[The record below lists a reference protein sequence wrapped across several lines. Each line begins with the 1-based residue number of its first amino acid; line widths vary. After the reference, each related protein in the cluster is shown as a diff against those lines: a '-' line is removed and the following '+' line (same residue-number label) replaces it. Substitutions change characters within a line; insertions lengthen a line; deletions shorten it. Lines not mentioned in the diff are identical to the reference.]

1 VLVGTC
7 FWSILDRVL
16 DRVSRPPKI
25 RVSIQPYKNSY
36 PDTLPIQNKNPYLQL
51 FRFFRKSMKP
61 EKSDFSGPR
70 IPSPEQ
76 FWPAFISPKQ
86 PLLIPQA
93 PAHPSSILPSIIHTA
108 IHHPYCHHPS
118 QTSIW
123 DLQIII
129 RIRKTVYLRNC
140 LILHMIFR
148 IRKTGYLRNV

>member
-108 IHHPYCHHPS
+108 IHHPYCHPSSILPSIIHTAITHLRHPS
-118 QTSIW
+118 GIYRSSLGFVKQFT
-123 DLQIII
+123 
-129 RIRKTVYLRNC
+129 
-140 LILHMIFR
+140 
-148 IRKTGYLRNV
+148 